1 MSSVDE
7 RVVEMQFKNED
18 FEKGVRKS
26 LISLKNL
33 KQGLNLDKSTKS
45 LSNLESTAN
54 NFSIKNLASSV
65 ASISDRFSGKI
76 WLSRV

>member
-33 KQGLNLDKSTKS
+33 KQ
-45 LSNLESTAN
+45 
-54 NFSIKNLASSV
+54 
-65 ASISDRFSGKI
+65 
-76 WLSRV
+76 